1 MGAGIRNTKNL
12 VALVLVLICVAPAQA
27 REIFRANLVPRDGVS
42 TGASGYAIFELDD
55 TETQIQFMIE
65 YDDLSSP
72 EIAAHVHRANG
83 DIVYAL
89 PGGNPKLG
97 IWQNPGP
104 VAVFQL
110 RQGQLFVLVHSEANP
125 GGEIR
130 GDLSDLV
137 VPTAPGSFGAVK
149 ALYGEAR

>member
-1 MGAGIRNTKNL
+1 MFLPMKNF
-12 VALVLVLICVAPAQA
+12 LVLVLLVGSLVPAQA
-27 REIFRANLVPRDGVS
+27 REIFRANLAPRDGVS
-42 TGASGYAIFELDD
+42 TSATGFAIFELDD
-55 TETQIQFMIE
+55 TETQIQFTVE
-65 YDDLSSP
+65 YADLSSP

-83 DIVYAL
+83 EIVYPL
-89 PGGNPKLG
+89 PGGNPKVG
-97 IWQNPGP
+97 VWQNPGP
-104 VAVFQL
+104 LAVFQL

-137 VPTAPGSFGAVK
+137 VPIEPDSFGAVK

>member
-1 MGAGIRNTKNL
+1 MGALISRVKIL
-12 VALVLVLICVAPAQA
+12 FVLVLLLGVVAPAQA

-55 TETQIQFMIE
+55 TETQVQFQIE
-65 YDDLSSP
+65 YADLSSP

-83 DIVYAL
+83 EIVYAL
-89 PGGNPKLG
+89 PGGNPKVG
-97 IWQNPGP
+97 VWQDPGP

-110 RQGQLFVLVHSEANP
+110 RQGQLFVLVHTEANP

-137 VPTAPGSFGAVK
+137 VPIAPDSFGAVK